1 MELTS
6 RRLAQLSRTLRA
18 PHRSAP
24 AAGSSSGASDVTV
37 YRTVRTWT
45 SEDGI
50 RTVEMHRPEV
60 LNARNALMY
69 HDLITAFEAA
79 DADDSV
85 LVVVLTGSGR
95 GFCSGA
101 DQSGKPVSV
110 AEGFVDPPGVAEV
123 AARFDDRGP
132 DSSKWSG
139 VKIVDAFIDL
149 SKPLVCAVNG
159 IAVRCPTPT
168 RPLSP
173 LSGRRAAFAA
183 GQVGEGFSS
192 TLHADLVYASD
203 VAEFWA
209 PFARI
214 GVIPEFCAP
223 RLLPKR
229 VGKSIASE
237 MLLLSKRKTA
247 RELCD
252 AGFVNEVL
260 PSGDGFLPAVYER
273 IRAGLVRR
281 TFCSGCV

>member
-1 MELTS
+1 MEPTTS
-6 RRLAQLSRTLRA
+6 RRRLAQLSRTLRA
-18 PHRSAP
+18 PHHSAP
-24 AAGSSSGASDVTV
+24 AAPAASSSSGASDVTV

-69 HDLITAFEAA
+69 HDLIAAFEAA

-173 LSGRRAAFAA
+173 LSGARCRP
-183 GQVGEGFSS
+183 GGRGLL
-192 TLHADLVYASD
+192 LHAPCRLDL
-203 VAEFWA
+203 
-209 PFARI
+209 
-214 GVIPEFCAP
+214 C
-223 RLLPKR
+223 L
-229 VGKSIASE
+229 
-237 MLLLSKRKTA
+237 
-247 RELCD
+247 
-252 AGFVNEVL
+252 
-260 PSGDGFLPAVYER
+260 
-273 IRAGLVRR
+273 
-281 TFCSGCV
+281 